1 LEKLI
6 QLKMKLFELL
16 KGKFIWLHKW
26 CFFSN
31 GKRKISRGTTIIE
44 LLVAVAI
51 FSITMAE
58 VANIFANAVRNQK
71 RIIERKDLL
80 DNTRYAMEFITKEL
94 RMAQVNSANT
104 ALTFK
109 IDNVNPFNNEDFSS
123 TIIFTN
129 SSGETVEYYL
139 SGSKIMRHVS
149 APADTGAQEV
159 SSPEIKIARLD
170 FLVNTWKL
178 DQAPPL
184 AAPTITIFI
193 KAENPT
199 STSSLDLQ
207 SVVTPRLY

>member
-1 LEKLI
+1 
-6 QLKMKLFELL
+6 MKLFDLL
-16 KGKFIWLHKW
+16 KNKFSRWREWKNV
-26 CFFSN
+26 FN

-123 TIIFTN
+123 TVVFTN

-170 FLVNTWKL
+170 FLINTWKL

-193 KAENPT
+193 KAENLT